1 MIVIGGVPGTGKTS
15 VANALGKMLKLKVVH
30 LSELAKNI
38 AVEFSKEWDAF
49 IVDINKVNV
58 KGNVILEG
66 HLTCEKRFDDK
77 IFVLR
82 TNPDVLEKRLKE
94 RNYSKNKIEENVMAE
109 MLDYCSQR
117 AGLFYDKVYE
127 IDTSNRNAKETAQKL
142 INILKGIETSD
153 SVDWKDELIKRVV
166 NDM

>member
-1 MIVIGGVPGTGKTS
+1 
-15 VANALGKMLKLKVVH
+15 
-30 LSELAKNI
+30 
-38 AVEFSKEWDAF
+38 
-49 IVDINKVNV
+49 
-58 KGNVILEG
+58 
-66 HLTCEKRFDDK
+66 
-77 IFVLR
+77 
-82 TNPDVLEKRLKE
+82 
-94 RNYSKNKIEENVMAE
+94 MAE